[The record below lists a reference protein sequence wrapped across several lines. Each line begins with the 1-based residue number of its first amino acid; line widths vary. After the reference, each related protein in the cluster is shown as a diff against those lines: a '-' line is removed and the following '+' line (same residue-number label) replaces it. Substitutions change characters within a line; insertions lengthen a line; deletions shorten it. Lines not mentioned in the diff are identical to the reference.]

1 MKSIFTAASYQLT
14 LTTVAIAVS
23 FLAGLGLVTWGMS
36 PYAYL
41 LEHDNVAMRG
51 WPDLL
56 FVCGWLL
63 MCIAMMLPTAL
74 PLLAAIERLTKQR
87 ADTGQLT
94 AIAALGFLG
103 VWLGSGLLVRGIDV
117 ILHTSIHQ
125 IGWLSVHPQRV
136 GAILASLAGIY
147 LLLPI
152 AQSCVSA
159 CQSPLGFIARAWTG
173 LPDVRMQV
181 ARMGWEYGL
190 SCFGCCWP
198 LMAVMCALGMGNS
211 VWMLVFTLV
220 MILQKHDR
228 YGKLVTTASG
238 VILLAI
244 AAILLLGTVS
254 LDSMAHHHS
263 LSQDLGV
270 DR

>member
-14 LTTVAIAVS
+14 MTTVAIAVS
-23 FLAGLGLVTWGMS
+23 LLAGLGLVTWGMS
-36 PYAYL
+36 PFAYL
-41 LEHDNVAMRG
+41 LQHDNVAMRG

-74 PLLAAIERLTKQR
+74 PLLAAIERLTSQR
-87 ADTGQLT
+87 ADSRQLT

-103 VWLGSGLLVRGIDV
+103 VWLGSGILVRGVDV
-117 ILHTSIHQ
+117 VLHNSIHQ
-125 IGWLSVHPQRV
+125 MSWLSVHPQRV

-152 AQSCVSA
+152 AQRCVSA

-181 ARMGWEYGL
+181 ARMGWKYGL

-198 LMAVMCALGMGNS
+198 LMAVMCALGMGNPA
-211 VWMLVFTLV
+211 WMLVFTLV

-238 VILLAI
+238 LILLAV
-244 AAILLLGTVS
+244 AGILLLGTVS
-254 LDSMAHHHS
+254 LHPMAHHY
-263 LSQDLGV
+263 
-270 DR
+270 